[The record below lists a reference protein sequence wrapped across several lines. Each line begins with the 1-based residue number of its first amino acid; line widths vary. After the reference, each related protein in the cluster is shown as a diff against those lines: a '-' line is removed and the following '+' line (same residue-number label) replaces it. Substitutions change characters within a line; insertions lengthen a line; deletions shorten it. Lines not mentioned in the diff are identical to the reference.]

1 LEKTDAH
8 AAQAGPQR
16 LKVIYIM
23 GAARSGSSILGV
35 VLGNCAGTF
44 FAGELFGYLENS
56 GRGVGE
62 REQSYWAALRER
74 LPAVPEVL
82 RDGRTASAFYKSVAL
97 FKPSLRRI
105 RTGPLRLTFREHEAT
120 FLRALARDAG
130 AEVLIDSSSYPL
142 RAKELTDVDGLDIR
156 LIYVLRDPRS
166 VVASFTGSEW
176 KFYNSKRRTNAYLA
190 MTASVAMGI
199 FLSHPRERRL
209 LVRYED
215 LVREPEAAVRRVL
228 EMAGMDCAVPDLD
241 ALAPGSPFG
250 ANKLVFR
257 ANQTVSEGGP
267 IAFRRST
274 SRPPRDVFTQI
285 LQAPFMAA
293 ARLLRPQT

>member
-1 LEKTDAH
+1 
-8 AAQAGPQR
+8 
-16 LKVIYIM
+16 M

-62 REQSYWAALRER
+62 REMSHWAALRER
-74 LPAVPEVL
+74 MPQVPEAL
-82 RDGRTASAFYKSVAL
+82 RDDHTASAFYKSVAL
-97 FKPSLRRI
+97 FKPSLYRI
-105 RTGPLRLTFREHEAT
+105 RTGPLRPVFRQHEAQ
-120 FLRALARDAG
+120 FLRALASDAG
-130 AEVLIDSSSYPL
+130 AETLIDSSSYPL
-142 RAKELTDVDGLDIR
+142 RAKELAAVDGIDLR

-176 KFYNSKRRTNAYLA
+176 KFYNTKRRTNAYLA
-190 MTASVAMGI
+190 MTASVATSI
-199 FLSHPRERRL
+199 FLGHPRNKRL

-215 LVREPEAAVRRVL
+215 LVREPEAVVRQVL
-228 EMAGMDCAVPDLD
+228 DMAGIDCAVPDLD
-241 ALAPGSPFG
+241 ALAPGNPFG

-257 ANQTVSEGGP
+257 ANQAVSEGGP
-267 IAFRRST
+267 IAFRRGE
-274 SRPPRDVFTQI
+274 SRPPSDTFTQI
-285 LQAPFMAA
+285 LQAPFMAV